1 MLKLDFLDNPYTIV
15 HLLIDLTYLA
25 YVYIQLQIFN
35 LIKENKGSK
44 RHIFYRET
52 AIGRRIAYKKFGIPN
67 SVMWWNYSRRH
78 NINQAYDRVKYF
90 YKKELIDSGIPE
102 NIEQAKRIKTERRF
116 YL

>member
-1 MLKLDFLDNPYTIV
+1 MLKLDFLANPYTIV
-15 HLLIDLTYLA
+15 HLLVDLTYLA

-78 NINQAYDRVKYF
+78 NINQTYDRVKYF

>member
-1 MLKLDFLDNPYTIV
+1 
-15 HLLIDLTYLA
+15 
-25 YVYIQLQIFN
+25 
-35 LIKENKGSK
+35 
-44 RHIFYRET
+44 
-52 AIGRRIAYKKFGIPN
+52 
-67 SVMWWNYSRRH
+67 MWWNYSRRH